1 MSSETGKTYTEVTDR
16 LNEIVAQVKS
26 KDTSLEM
33 SLDLFDEALALG
45 ERAVEL
51 VDHSE
56 FSPEELDR
64 AQNDQ
69 SQDDND
75 APATAP
81 EGSDQTKSDEQEVK
95 ANASE

>member
-1 MSSETGKTYTEVTDR
+1 MGSETGKTYTEVTDR

-51 VDHSE
+51 VDRSE

-64 AQNDQ
+64 AQSDQ
-69 SQDDND
+69 SQDDKD
-75 APATAP
+75 APTPTSENA
-81 EGSDQTKSDEQEVK
+81 DSDESGEGMD
-95 ANASE
+95 A